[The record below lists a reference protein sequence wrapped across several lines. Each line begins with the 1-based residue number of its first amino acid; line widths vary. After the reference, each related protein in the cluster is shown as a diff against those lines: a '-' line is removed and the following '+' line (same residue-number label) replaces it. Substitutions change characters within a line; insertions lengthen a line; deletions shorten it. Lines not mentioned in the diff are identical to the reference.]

1 MGDEAPALTFCCK
14 SIRGPYNTAHM
25 HSFFWAALLLL
36 AACGGPEANPVS
48 QDPYERFLGAR
59 ELVGRTDAQA
69 MTQLVSMLDDQHYLV
84 VVGALDVLAT
94 HRRPELLQHFVPKL
108 KHRHPMV
115 RQSAC
120 AGIGAIRNEDGVP
133 GLVEALK
140 DPDPAVRRSA
150 LKALAEF
157 PRNPGAKRA
166 LVESVGDKD
175 PSVSYM
181 AHRLL
186 GEITGRKD
194 VPKSKDDWARAVQ

>member
-1 MGDEAPALTFCCK
+1 MRSL
-14 SIRGPYNTAHM
+14 
-25 HSFFWAALLLL
+25 FWPVLLLL
-36 AACGGPEANPVS
+36 AACGGPEANPKS
-48 QDPYERFLGAR
+48 QDPYERFLGVR
-59 ELVGRTDAQA
+59 ELVGRNDAQA
-69 MTQLVSMLDDQHYLV
+69 MTELVSLLDDQHYLV

-94 HRRPELLQHFVPKL
+94 HGRPELLQHFVPKL

-120 AGIGAIRNEDGVP
+120 AGIASIRNEDGIP
-133 GLVEALK
+133 GLVETLK
-140 DPDPAVRRSA
+140 DADPAVRRSA

-157 PRNPGAKRA
+157 PRNPAAKRA
-166 LVESVGDKD
+166 MADAVADKD

-194 VPKSKDDWARAVQ
+194 VPKSRDDWARAVQ

>member
-1 MGDEAPALTFCCK
+1 MRSL
-14 SIRGPYNTAHM
+14 
-25 HSFFWAALLLL
+25 FWPALLLL
-36 AACGGPEANPVS
+36 PLGCGGPEANPTS

-69 MTQLVSMLDDQHYLV
+69 MTLLVSMLDDPHYLV
-84 VVGALDVLAT
+84 VVGALDVLAMQG
-94 HRRPELLQHFVPKL
+94 RPEFLQHYVPKL
-108 KHRHPMV
+108 RHRNPMV

-120 AGIGAIRNEDGVP
+120 AGIAALRNEDGVP

-157 PRNPGAKRA
+157 PRNSAARRA
-166 LVESVGDKD
+166 MADAVADKD

-194 VPKSKDDWARAVQ
+194 VPKSRDDWAKAVQ